1 MKSVFNIVLFLFV
14 SLHCFGQKE
23 RPNVVFILADDL
35 GINALGCYGNQ
46 FVEAPA
52 IDQLAK
58 EGVRFT
64 NAYSNDP
71 TCAPSRASIMT
82 GQYVPR
88 HKIYRVSDRH
98 KKEQKTLQ
106 HMQFL
111 PPENNKPNGKG
122 VGLSLDKVLIPE
134 ALKENGYATAGFGKW
149 HLGTK
154 ELSMQNQ
161 GFNEAIETKKHYNF
175 TQFPTQTDV
184 LENEYNAD
192 YTTKKGIAFMEKQ
205 VNNNTPFFL
214 FLPYYLVH
222 KPLEPKPETY
232 AHFKEKYNFDEET
245 TKVLAMI
252 KNLDESVAKVL
263 SSIKEL
269 GIEDNTLIIFASDN
283 GHYKTNHEMFTQ
295 PYRGYKG
302 NTLEG
307 GIRVPYIMKFAKK
320 IKENQVSTS
329 PIIHVDIYPTILS
342 FTNTNLPKN
351 HELDGVSLLPIITGK
366 KEFLADRKLI
376 WQYTNYA
383 RYNAKN
389 NTFKTEWVN
398 VIQYKG
404 YKMTEYVESNTY
416 TLFDLTTD
424 PYEQHEISSISPK
437 KIKELSALLQ
447 KWKKDTNA
455 EIPRVN
461 PAYLT
466 PIH

>member
-1 MKSVFNIVLFLFV
+1 MKSMLNIVVILLA
-14 SLHCFGQKE
+14 SIHCFAQID

-35 GINALGCYGNQ
+35 GVNALGCYGND
-46 FVEAPA
+46 FVETPA

-58 EGVRFT
+58 EGIRFT

-88 HKIYRVSDRH
+88 HKIYRVSDRY
-98 KKEQKTLQ
+98 KKDQATLQ
-106 HMQFL
+106 NMQYL

-161 GFNEAIETKKHYNF
+161 GFDEAIETKKHYNF
-175 TQFPTQTDV
+175 THFPTQTDV
-184 LENEYNAD
+184 LENDYNAD
-192 YTTKKGIAFMEKQ
+192 YITKKGIAFIEKQ

-222 KPLEPKPETY
+222 KPLEPKLETY
-232 AHFKEKYNFDEET
+232 TYFKDKYNFDEET

-263 SSIKEL
+263 SSLKKL
-269 GIEDNTLIIFASDN
+269 NIEDNTLIIFASDN
-283 GHYKTNHEMFTQ
+283 GHYKTSNGMFTK
-295 PYRGYKG
+295 PYQGYKG

-307 GIRVPYIMKFAKK
+307 GIRVPYIMKYSKK
-320 IKENQVSTS
+320 IKANQVSTS

-342 FTNTNLPKN
+342 FTNTLLPKK
-351 HELDGVSLLPIITGK
+351 HVLDGVNLQPITTGEK
-366 KEFLADRKLI
+366 KLIADRKLI
-376 WQYTNYA
+376 WQYTNYSRFNKKSKKFTA
-383 RYNAKN
+383 
-389 NTFKTEWVN
+389 EWVN

-404 YKMTEYVESNTY
+404 FKMTEFVENNTY
-416 TLFDLTTD
+416 KLFDLTTD
-424 PYEQHEISSISPK
+424 PYEQNEITNVLPQ

-447 KWKKDTNA
+447 KWKEDTNA
-455 EIPRVN
+455 ELPRVN
-461 PAYLT
+461 PAYIH
-466 PIH
+466 PIN